1 LAAAISQGGRI
12 EKHRLQMVCAVS
24 PNFNATHLSGQI
36 QMAGPEDV
44 RRIALSFNGAIDESA
59 SDRLAFAVS
68 GKKGFAWTWLERV
81 HPNKP
86 RVPRLEVLAV
96 RCPLGRK
103 EILLEAA
110 ADIYFEDEHYT
121 GYPAILVRL
130 GVIPDDELIAL
141 MKDAWRL

>member
-1 LAAAISQGGRI
+1 MQL
-12 EKHRLQMVCAVS
+12 
-24 PNFNATHLSGQI
+24 FLSGQI
-36 QMAGPEDV
+36 QMANVEDV
-44 RRIALSFNGAIDESA
+44 RRIALSFDGVLDESA
-59 SDRLAFAVS
+59 PDRLAFTVA

-81 HPNKP
+81 HPKKP
-86 RVPRLEVLAV
+86 RAPRLEVLAV

-110 ADIYFEDEHYT
+110 PDIYFEDAHYT

-130 GVIPDDELIAL
+130 DVIPDDELIAL

>member
-1 LAAAISQGGRI
+1 
-12 EKHRLQMVCAVS
+12 MVCALARI
-24 PNFNATHLSGQI
+24 FNATLLEDQI

-44 RRIALSFNGAIDESA
+44 RRIALSFDGVVDESA
-59 SDRLAFAVS
+59 PDRLAFSVP
-68 GKKGFAWTWLERV
+68 GKQGFAWTWLERV
-81 HPNKP
+81 HPKKP

-110 ADIYFEDEHYT
+110 SDIYFEDAHYA
-121 GYPAILVRL
+121 GFPAILVRL
-130 GVIPDDELIAL
+130 DAIPDDELIAL